1 MGNEKLIVEQA
12 KRIVVLELQNKQYRD
27 AIHKIKT
34 LLASSNGPINGP
46 MNRPVSQVMAQCQK
60 IEDLLI
66 LE

>member
-1 MGNEKLIVEQA
+1 MDNEKLIVEQA
-12 KRIVVLELQNKQYRD
+12 KNIIVLELQNKQYRD
-27 AIHKIKT
+27 AMHKIKT

-46 MNRPVSQVMAQCQK
+46 MDRPITQVMAQCQK